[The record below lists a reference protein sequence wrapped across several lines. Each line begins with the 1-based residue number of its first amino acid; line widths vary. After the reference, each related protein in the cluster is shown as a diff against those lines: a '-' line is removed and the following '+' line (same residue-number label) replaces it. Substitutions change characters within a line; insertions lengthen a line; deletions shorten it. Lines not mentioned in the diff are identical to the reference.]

1 MRPVANPPNPFVAE
15 YREWLEAPPDA
26 ELHVYEEHARSILN
40 ENDSPDLPF
49 RWSLNVYRGCQHAC
63 AYCYARPTHEYLGLG
78 AGTDFDTRIT
88 VKVNAP
94 ELLRKALA
102 APRWK
107 HEPIA
112 MSGVTDCYQPL
123 EAVYQ
128 LTRRC
133 LEVCLE
139 FANPVGIVTKSY
151 LVVRDAALLAELAQ
165 RAKTRVYFSIAFAD
179 DARARLI
186 EPGAPPPSRRFEAL
200 RRLHA
205 AGVPVGVIVAPLIP
219 GLNDREIPAVLQRAA
234 ECGARSAA
242 YTALRL
248 PGSVGSVFLTR
259 LGAALPD
266 AAKRVESRIRDM
278 RGGELTDPRFGQR
291 MTGRGAYWQSI
302 ERLFATSAARF
313 GLAGR
318 DAGCDAPKRPNKS
331 AVASA
336 GDVAAERSDWLG
348 SDGVRLPGA
357 KKVAEPRSRDR
368 SRLPPVTRQLGLFDA
383 IDGRGA

>member
-15 YREWLEAPPDA
+15 YREWFEAPPNA

-107 HEPIA
+107 REPIA

-139 FANPVGIVTKSY
+139 FENPVGIVTKSF
-151 LVVRDAALLAELAQ
+151 LVVRDAELLAELAR

-205 AGVPVGVIVAPLIP
+205 AGVSVGVIVAPLIP
-219 GLNDREIPAVLQRAA
+219 GLNDREIPAVLERAA
-234 ECGARSAA
+234 ECGARTAA

-248 PGSVGSVFLTR
+248 PGSVGAVFLTR
-259 LGAALPD
+259 MGEALPD

-278 RGGELTDPRFGQR
+278 RGGELTDARFGRR
-291 MTGRGAYWQSI
+291 MTGSGAYWESI
-302 ERLFATSAARF
+302 ERLFITSAARL

-318 DAGCDAPKRPNKS
+318 GACRDTADRSGESEPAGQAN
-331 AVASA
+331 VARR
-336 GDVAAERSDWLG
+336 RSDWLE
-348 SDGVRLPGA
+348 SDGLRLAGSTNDA
-357 KKVAEPRSRDR
+357 KPSRERRSKP
-368 SRLPPVTRQLGLFDA
+368 LPAATQPGLFDA
-383 IDGRGA
+383 IDERGV